1 MIFQGLVDFNRL
13 YDTLSVPPIFI
24 NTMDVYS
31 ALDKETLK
39 EHIYTRYENDVMN
52 IVPRCGCGALTG
64 EANIGRMCPEKCG
77 TPVTSPMETDL
88 EPLLWMKPPVGV
100 EKLVNPIVWSFL
112 CKAFEA
118 SGVDIIKWLT
128 DRTYQPAKRLPIE
141 IAMLEDRGIERGY
154 NNFVK
159 NFDGILGVL
168 FDMKRFKKNPATI
181 ALKRFIARY
190 RNLVLC
196 NAIPVPNRSLLVIED
211 KNDKRILETSI
222 IGVVNACM
230 MMAGIDTPIN
240 SSLSINGRQNRTSKA
255 LSELGNEFY
264 RKYFHKN
271 LGRKGGL
278 ARKHLNASRMFFS
291 IRAVITSITKPH
303 HYKDM
308 HIPWTAGVGAL
319 FVHLLNKLEKHGMYG
334 NEARNF
340 LIAHAQCY
348 HPLIDQLFKELI
360 AEAPEGGI
368 PALFCRNPSL
378 MRGSIQKFLIVEVK
392 TNVRDNT
399 IGLSSLD
406 IVALNADFDGDAC
419 SVVIL
424 LDNKLSKEA
433 DAFWPHKNTY
443 DVNALRTVSG
453 NVSIIKPVVAMISS
467 RVITERTL
475 CKTNQY
481 DQSGMSH
488 LLV

>member
-1 MIFQGLVDFNRL
+1 MIYQEVVDFNQMHRNL
-13 YDTLSVPPIFI
+13 PVPPIYL

-31 ALDKETLK
+31 AQDKEQLK
-39 EHIYTRYENDVMN
+39 AHIYTRYENDVMN
-52 IVPRCGCGALTG
+52 IVPRCGCGTLTG
-64 EANIGRMCPEKCG
+64 EANIGRMCECG
-77 TPVTSPMETDL
+77 TRVTSPLEMDL
-88 EPLLWMKPPVGV
+88 EPLLWMTPPVGV
-100 EKLVNPIVWSFL
+100 KSLINPIAWTLLS
-112 CKAFEA
+112 KAFEA

-141 IAMLEDRGIERGY
+141 IGILEDRGVTRGY
-154 NNFVK
+154 NDFIQT
-159 NFDGILGVL
+159 FDKTLEILFEL
-168 FDMKRFKKNPATI
+168 KRFKKHPGMAD
-181 ALKRFIARY
+181 LRKFIARY
-190 RNLVLC
+190 RNRIMC
-196 NAIPVPNRSLLVIED
+196 DAIPLPNPSLLVIED

-240 SSLSINGRQNRTSKA
+240 AGLSINSRQNRTSKT

-278 ARKHLNASRMFFS
+278 ARKHLNASRSFFS
-291 IRAVITSITKPH
+291 LRAVITSITKPH
-303 HYKDM
+303 HYKEM
-308 HIPWTAGVGAL
+308 HIPWTAGIGAL
-319 FVHLLNKLEKHGMYG
+319 NVHLLNKLEKHGMFG
-334 NEARNF
+334 NDAKNF
-340 LIAHAQCY
+340 LMANALCY

-378 MRGSIQKFLIVEVK
+378 MRGSIQKFLITEVK

-399 IGLSSLD
+399 IGLSSLN

-443 DVNALRTVSG
+443 DVNSLRTVSG
-453 NVSIIKPVVAMISS
+453 NVSIIKPVVAQISS
-467 RVITERTL
+467 RVVTERNL

>member
-31 ALDKETLK
+31 AQDKEALK

-52 IVPRCGCGALTG
+52 IVPRCGCGITTG
-64 EANIGRMCPEKCG
+64 EANIARKCPECG
-77 TPVTSPMETDL
+77 TAVTDPMNTDL
-88 EPLLWMKPPVGV
+88 EPLLWMKPPTGV
-100 EKLVNPIVWSFL
+100 EKLINPIVWSFL

-118 SGVDIIKWLT
+118 SGVNIIKWLT
-128 DRTYQPAKRLPIE
+128 DRTYQPAKRLPVE
-141 IAMLEDRGIERGY
+141 IALLEDMGIPRGY
-154 NNFVK
+154 NNFVQ
-159 NFDGILGVL
+159 NFDGIMNAL
-168 FDMKRFKKNPATI
+168 FEMKRFRKTPAVI
-181 ALKRFIARY
+181 DLRRFIARY
-190 RNLVLC
+190 RSLVVC

-240 SSLSINGRQNRTSKA
+240 SGLSINSRQNRTSKA
-255 LSELGNEFY
+255 LSELGTEFY
-264 RKYFHKN
+264 RKYFHTN

-291 IRAVITSITKPH
+291 IRAVITSITEPH

-308 HIPWTAGVGAL
+308 HIPWTAGIGAL
-319 FVHLLNKLEKHGMYG
+319 NVHLLNKLEKHGMYG
-334 NEARNF
+334 NEAKNF
-340 LIAHAQCY
+340 LMANALCY
-348 HPLIDQLFKELI
+348 HPLIDQLFQELI

-378 MRGSIQKFLIVEVK
+378 MRGSIQKFLIKKVK

-419 SVVIL
+419 SVIIL

-467 RVITERTL
+467 RVITEREL
-475 CKTNQY
+475 CKTTKY
-481 DQSGMSH
+481 DQSAMSH

>member
-1 MIFQGLVDFNRL
+1 MIFQEVVDFNLMHR
-13 YDTLSVPPIFI
+13 TLPVVPIYL

-31 ALDKETLK
+31 AQDKEFLK
-39 EHIYTRYENDVMN
+39 AHIYTRYENDVMN
-52 IVPRCGCGALTG
+52 IVPRCSCGTLTG
-64 EANIGRMCPEKCG
+64 EANVGRMCEECG
-77 TPVTSPMETDL
+77 TRVTSPMETDL

-100 EKLVNPIVWSFL
+100 KALINPIVWALL
-112 CKAFEA
+112 CKSFEA
-118 SGVDIIKWLT
+118 SGVNLIRWLT

-141 IAMLEDRGIERGY
+141 VGILEDRGYSRGY
-154 NNFVK
+154 NDFID
-159 NFDGILGVL
+159 NFDSI
-168 FDMKRFKKNPATI
+168 FDTLCELKRFKKHPNTAE
-181 ALKRFIARY
+181 LRLFVNRY
-190 RNLVLC
+190 RNRVMC
-196 NAIPVPNRSLLVIED
+196 EAIPMPNPSLLVIED

-240 SSLSINGRQNRTSKA
+240 ASLSINSRQNRVSKT
-255 LSELGNEFY
+255 LFELGSEFY
-264 RKYFHKN
+264 AKYFHKN

-278 ARKHLNASRMFFS
+278 ARKHLNASRSFFS
-291 IRAVITSITKPH
+291 LRAVITSITKPH
-303 HYKDM
+303 HYKEM
-308 HIPWTAGVGAL
+308 HIPWTAGIGAL
-319 FVHLLNKLEKHGMYG
+319 NVHLLNKLEKHGMYG
-334 NEARNF
+334 NEAKNF
-340 LIAHAQCY
+340 LMANALCY

-378 MRGSIQKFLIVEVK
+378 MRGSIQKFLISEVK

-399 IGLSSLD
+399 IGLSSLN

-433 DAFWPHKNTY
+433 DSFWPHKNTY

-453 NVSIIKPVVAMISS
+453 NVSIIKPVVAQISA
-467 RVITERTL
+467 RVVTERNL
-475 CKTNQY
+475 CKTKQY
-481 DQSGMSH
+481 DQSSMSH